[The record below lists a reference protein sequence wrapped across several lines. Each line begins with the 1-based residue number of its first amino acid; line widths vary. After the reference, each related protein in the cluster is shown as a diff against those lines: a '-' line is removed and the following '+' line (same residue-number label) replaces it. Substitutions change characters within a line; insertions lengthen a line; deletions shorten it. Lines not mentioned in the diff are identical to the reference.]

1 MHTFNRIYTIYTTMT
16 DSKLLHT
23 LHDGTE
29 VHLLSARSL
38 IAIPV
43 WKNNRNLHHDH
54 VTKLV
59 RETAKNPRVLDH
71 NYFVGVLE
79 EEDAAGK
86 CVEQPYI
93 IDGQHRYHVLRQYF
107 QHPLAEDFEVMVY
120 HKRCATEAALIDTF
134 NAINNI
140 QPLKLW
146 EDEASILNSYV
157 EALMY
162 EFNRITGEGDKKKVQ
177 WIRPGKPHRPYLSSD
192 ALREG
197 LRTVLP
203 HLVKSQEGAEEFA
216 RHARLWN
223 DRHIKDAD
231 IFVLGIRARKDA
243 DMFEKGVKLGFVLAY
258 NDRLRWI
265 EDICRVSRV

>member
-1 MHTFNRIYTIYTTMT
+1 M
-16 DSKLLHT
+16 SKLLHT
-23 LHDGTE
+23 LQDGTE
-29 VHLLSARSL
+29 VRLMSARSL
-38 IAIPV
+38 IAFPV

-54 VTKLV
+54 VAKLT
-59 RETAKNPRVLDH
+59 RDTAKNPKVLDH
-71 NYFVGVLE
+71 NYFVGVLK

-86 CVEQPYI
+86 TMDQPYI

-107 QHPLAEDFEVMVY
+107 QQPLADDFEVMVY
-120 HKRCATEAALIDTF
+120 QKHCATETALIDTF

-146 EDEASILNSYV
+146 EDEATILNSYV

-162 EFNRITGEGDKKKVQ
+162 EFNKKKAQ

-197 LRTVLP
+197 LRAVMP

-216 RHARLWN
+216 RQARLWN
-223 DRHIKDAD
+223 DRHVRDAD
-231 IFVLGIRARKDA
+231 VFVLGIRARKDA
-243 DMFEKGVKLGFVLAY
+243 DMFEKGTKAGFVLAY
-258 NDRLRWI
+258 HDKLPWI
-265 EDICRVSRV
+265 ADIVGRKN